1 MKKLISLEPVL
12 SAGTVQSVLALV
24 IAVGVHL
31 SPAVTGGIEA
41 VAAALLALITA
52 ASVDKVT
59 PALWTGL
66 VTAVGTLLVAFGVPH
81 VNAGD
86 VSAVYAVLAI
96 VLASLLREKV
106 TPRARTVKPAPATP
120 SRWRPAARTRATAGR
135 SRAI

>member
-12 SAGTVQSVLALV
+12 SASTVQAVLALV

-31 SPAVTGGIEA
+31 SPGVTGGIEA

-66 VTAVGTLLVAFGVPH
+66 VTALGTLVVAFGVHH

-86 VSAVYAVLAI
+86 VSAVNVVLAI

-106 TPRARTVKPAPATP
+106 TPLARTAKRAPAKR
-120 SRWRPAARTRATAGR
+120 SLVRRPA
-135 SRAI
+135 

>member
-12 SAGTVQSVLALV
+12 SASTVQAVLALV
-24 IAVGVHL
+24 FAVGVHL

-66 VTAVGTLLVAFGVPH
+66 VTALGTLLVAFGVHH

-86 VSAVYAVLAI
+86 VSAVNVVLAV

-106 TPRARTVKPAPATP
+106 TPLARTVKRARAKR
-120 SRWRPAARTRATAGR
+120 SLMRRAA
-135 SRAI
+135 

>member
-1 MKKLISLEPVL
+1 MKKFISLEPVL
-12 SAGTVQSVLALV
+12 SASTVQAVLALI

-31 SPAVTGGIEA
+31 SPRVTGGIEA

-66 VTAVGTLLVAFGVPH
+66 VTALSTLLVAFGVHH

-86 VSAVYAVLAI
+86 VSAVNVVLAI

-106 TPRARTVKPAPATP
+106 TPLARTVKRAPAKR
-120 SRWRPAARTRATAGR
+120 SFVRRPA
-135 SRAI
+135 

>member
-12 SAGTVQSVLALV
+12 SASTVQAVLALV
-24 IAVGVHL
+24 FAVGVHL

-66 VTAVGTLLVAFGVPH
+66 VTALGTLLVAFGVHH

-86 VSAVYAVLAI
+86 VSAVNVVLAV

-106 TPRARTVKPAPATP
+106 TPLARTVKRAPAKR
-120 SRWRPAARTRATAGR
+120 SLMRRAA
-135 SRAI
+135 

>member
-12 SAGTVQSVLALV
+12 SASTVQAVLALI

-41 VAAALLALITA
+41 VAAALLALIIA

-66 VTAVGTLLVAFGVPH
+66 VTALGTLLIAFGVHH
-81 VNAGD
+81 VSAGE
-86 VSAVYAVLAI
+86 VSAVNALLAI

-106 TPRARTVKPAPATP
+106 TPLARTVKRAPAK
-120 SRWRPAARTRATAGR
+120 RWPVRRAA
-135 SRAI
+135 

>member
-12 SAGTVQSVLALV
+12 SASTVQAVLALI

-41 VAAALLALITA
+41 VAAALLALVTA

-66 VTAVGTLLVAFGVPH
+66 VTAVGTLVIAFGVPH
-81 VNAGD
+81 VNAGE
-86 VSAVYAVLAI
+86 VSAFNAVLAV

-106 TPRARTVKPAPATP
+106 TPLARTVKPA
-120 SRWRPAARTRATAGR
+120 RTRLPRIR
-135 SRAI
+135 SAA

>member
-12 SAGTVQSVLALV
+12 SASTVQALLALI

-66 VTAVGTLLVAFGVPH
+66 VTALGTLLIAFGVPH
-81 VNAGD
+81 VNAGE
-86 VSAVYAVLAI
+86 VSAVNAVLAI

-106 TPRARTVKPAPATP
+106 SPRARTARSPRRD
-120 SRWRPAARTRATAGR
+120 SSQQRSRPAARWRAGQAR
-135 SRAI
+135 S

>member
-12 SAGTVQSVLALV
+12 SASTVQAVLALI

-41 VAAALLALITA
+41 VAAALLALIIA

-66 VTAVGTLLVAFGVPH
+66 VTALGTLLIAFGVHH
-81 VNAGD
+81 VSAGE
-86 VSAVYAVLAI
+86 VSAVNAVLAI

-106 TPRARTVKPAPATP
+106 TPLTRTVKRVPAK
-120 SRWRPAARTRATAGR
+120 RWPVRRAA
-135 SRAI
+135 